1 MGSLYDR
8 HRERVRSVD
17 KLIGKWNGT
26 GQDQVK
32 GRGKDM
38 GSFDKVPLTGG
49 KSYYNKQEGD
59 WWQQANLP
67 ERLDDDYSEMESTFM
82 ERQTQGELNIHQL
95 RENIRRHQFV
105 ERDGTIWIGIRAAMR
120 GIGCICKTCIYE
132 TLIFLGGE

>member
-1 MGSLYDR
+1 LCYP
-8 HRERVRSVD
+8 
-17 KLIGKWNGT
+17 K
-26 GQDQVK
+26 K

-82 ERQTQGELNIHQL
+82 ERQNLALSCPIPL
-95 RENIRRHQFV
+95 P
-105 ERDGTIWIGIRAAMR
+105 
-120 GIGCICKTCIYE
+120 Y
-132 TLIFLGGE
+132 